1 MHAFPDEM
9 PDDMIAIDPAAPGGP
24 EVLVPI
30 RRPVPRPAAGEVL
43 IKVAAAGVNRPDIL
57 QRKGHYPPP
66 PGAPTILGLE
76 VAGTIAAVGD
86 GVTGHRV
93 GDPVCALLAGGGY
106 AGYVAAP
113 AGQVLRVPQGL
124 SMVEAASLPE
134 TVFTVWVNVF
144 ERGYARDGEV
154 LLVHGGTSG
163 IGVAAIQL
171 AKAFGLKVLATCGS
185 DDKCAA
191 ARGLGADV
199 VINYRMEDFVERV
212 RAETGGR
219 GVDLVLDM
227 VGGDYVQRDLDC
239 LAEDGRVALIAVQG
253 GAHARIDLVQLMMRR
268 LTVTGSTLRARPAL
282 FKAMVADE
290 LRANVWPLF
299 DIGVVR
305 PVIDSVFALEEAAA
319 AHARLESGGH
329 VGKVVLTVGG

>member
-9 PDDMIAIDPAAPGGP
+9 IAIDPAMPGGP
-24 EVLVPI
+24 EVLAPVK
-30 RRPVPRPAAGEVL
+30 RPVPRPGAGEVL

-76 VAGTIAAVGD
+76 VAGTVAAVGE
-86 GVTGHRV
+86 GVASPRA
-93 GDPVCALLAGGGY
+93 GDPVCALLSGGGY
-106 AGYVAAP
+106 AGYVAVP

-163 IGVAAIQL
+163 IGITAIQL
-171 AKAFGLKVLATCGS
+171 AKAFGLKVLVTCGS

-191 ARGLGADV
+191 ARNLGADV
-199 VINYRMEDFVERV
+199 AINYRSEDFVERA

-219 GVDLVLDM
+219 GVDVVLDM
-227 VGGDYVQRDLDC
+227 VGGDYIQRDLDC

-253 GAHARIDLVQLMMRR
+253 GTHARIDLARLMVRR
-268 LTVTGSTLRARPAL
+268 LSLTGSTLRARPAV
-282 FKAMVADE
+282 FKAMVAEE
-290 LRANVWPLF
+290 LLANVWPLI
-299 DIGVVR
+299 DVGVVR
-305 PVIDSVFALEEAAA
+305 PVIDSVFALDQAAA
-319 AHARLESGGH
+319 AHARLETGAH
-329 VGKVVLTVGG
+329 VGKVVLTVEG